1 MWLQKKK
8 KILDKVVNKDFY
20 NNFHAFI
27 MGIVFIKHANDT
39 VFAVISQFYT

>member
-1 MWLQKKK
+1 M
-8 KILDKVVNKDFY
+8 LDKMVSKDFY

-39 VFAVISQFYT
+39 VFDVIGQFYT